1 MKIVKDVKSD
11 TMPVEIDDYSSNTT
25 VFVRKNIN
33 KNKIIDPIF
42 KTETISYTYDEIQYT
57 FQEWNKIITDSIKEE
72 GVIIQEQI
80 DITQLA
86 LTEIMDLILPV
97 MQVSTLSNNNIDRL
111 SEIKKY
117 SGIGLMYAGM
127 VKRKLITIDR
137 VQDIYKD
144 EVLEILNENNKEE

>member
-42 KTETISYTYDEIQYT
+42 KTETVSYTYDEIQYT

>member
-127 VKRKLITIDR
+127 IKRKLITIDR